1 MEGYGNENPGAFQP
15 TRPLRGATTVCFRFL
30 LRWRLFQ
37 PTRPLRGA
45 TNTRSPA
52 TSVRDFNPRAP
63 CGARP
68 LGPKEKALIILIST
82 HAPLAGRD
90 SRFSERT
97 IQHYISTHAP
107 LAGRDAGTAQECRE
121 LAVFQPTRPLRGATG
136 TIFYIFPQVSGFQ
149 PTRPL
154 RGATA
159 GLMHR
164 LSAFDIST
172 HAPLAGR
179 DDIYGTCHGRSRNFN
194 PRAPCGA
201 RRLECS
207 TPISSINFN
216 PRAPCGARPA
226 KKRWPPTSMTFQPTR
241 PLRGATAKVYKS
253 LCTFLR

>member
-154 RGATA
+154 RGTTESFYQSPWS
-159 GLMHR
+159 G
-164 LSAFDIST
+164 
-172 HAPLAGR
+172 
-179 DDIYGTCHGRSRNFN
+179 
-194 PRAPCGA
+194 
-201 RRLECS
+201 
-207 TPISSINFN
+207 
-216 PRAPCGARPA
+216 
-226 KKRWPPTSMTFQPTR
+226 TFQPTR
-241 PLRGATAKVYKS
+241 PLRGATKS
-253 LCTFLR
+253 LSGSS

>member
-90 SRFSERT
+90 ATRAFSRSTLRISTHAPLAGRDQSCATRSAVKSISTHAPLAGRDSRFSERT

-107 LAGRDAGTAQECRE
+107 LAGRDPPEYLDYR
-121 LAVFQPTRPLRGATG
+121 RP
-136 TIFYIFPQVSGFQ
+136 
-149 PTRPL
+149 
-154 RGATA
+154 
-159 GLMHR
+159 
-164 LSAFDIST
+164 
-172 HAPLAGR
+172 
-179 DDIYGTCHGRSRNFN
+179 
-194 PRAPCGA
+194 
-201 RRLECS
+201 
-207 TPISSINFN
+207 
-216 PRAPCGARPA
+216 
-226 KKRWPPTSMTFQPTR
+226 K
-241 PLRGATAKVYKS
+241 
-253 LCTFLR
+253 

>member
-154 RGATA
+154 RGATIPLA
-159 GLMHR
+159 LD
-164 LSAFDIST
+164 LSQALIST

-179 DDIYGTCHGRSRNFN
+179 DYTMSEDQCVLT
-194 PRAPCGA
+194 
-201 RRLECS
+201 L
-207 TPISSINFN
+207 
-216 PRAPCGARPA
+216 
-226 KKRWPPTSMTFQPTR
+226 FQPTR
-241 PLRGATAKVYKS
+241 PLRGATWPHKNYHRQKGFQP
-253 LCTFLR
+253 TRPLRGATGGS

>member
-1 MEGYGNENPGAFQP
+1 MKGSLCRLAETSFLWRDTAMRIRERFNPRAPCGARLQCVSVFYYGGGY
-15 TRPLRGATTVCFRFL
+15 
-30 LRWRLFQ
+30 
-37 PTRPLRGA
+37 
-45 TNTRSPA
+45 
-52 TSVRDFNPRAP
+52 FNPRAP

-154 RGATA
+154 RGAT
-159 GLMHR
+159 
-164 LSAFDIST
+164 
-172 HAPLAGR
+172 
-179 DDIYGTCHGRSRNFN
+179 SRRTNIEKT
-194 PRAPCGA
+194 AA
-201 RRLECS
+201 
-207 TPISSINFN
+207 
-216 PRAPCGARPA
+216 
-226 KKRWPPTSMTFQPTR
+226 FQPTR
-241 PLRGATAKVYKS
+241 PLRGATE
-253 LCTFLR
+253 